1 MIEAFHRIFRTAF
14 FRITASAL
22 GFLTVVITSRYLG
35 PEGRGILALFMNT
48 VITIVAFSGSF
59 QASIVHFVG
68 ARRKDHRAILENLIF
83 VAAITALVS
92 TGASLIFPALLPH
105 TIAIPLA
112 VFFFS
117 LVLYM
122 EGLAYA
128 RDHLLH
134 ANLFKSL
141 PSIISFLLI
150 ATVLILLNRRE
161 AGTAIWMW
169 TLGFPLTLLLMRAC
183 PPMKLSPDVPILK
196 MLMSH
201 GIFVALSTFI
211 SRILYRID
219 FFYLS
224 KIKGD
229 AIAGIYSVSMT
240 VADINFLIFNMI
252 TTAFMGKMAGNE
264 SRKYVKYSLL
274 YLLLMEVGYTIFLFA
289 TGKAL
294 IPMVFGQEFGAAF
307 VPALI
312 LSIAIIFYTM
322 GSIMAIYLNVRLGKT
337 HIPFAIAIAGL
348 IFKGAIAY
356 PLVERYGM
364 TGGAISSLIS
374 YALTFVLF
382 AHAYLQTS
390 ED

>member
-1 MIEAFHRIFRTAF
+1 MIEAFHRIFKTAF

-48 VITIVAFSGSF
+48 VITVVAFSGSF
-59 QASIVHFVG
+59 QASIVYFVG
-68 ARRKDHRAILENLIF
+68 ARKKDYRTILENLILI
-83 VAAITALVS
+83 ATITALIS
-92 TGASLIFPALLPH
+92 MGASLIFPALIPH
-105 TIAIPLA
+105 TAALPIAVL
-112 VFFFS
+112 FFS
-117 LVLYM
+117 LTLYM

-141 PSIISFLLI
+141 PSIISFVLI
-150 ATVLILLNRRE
+150 ATMLILLNRRE
-161 AGTAIWMW
+161 AGVAIWMW
-169 TLGFPLTLLLMRAC
+169 TMGFPLTLLLMRARI
-183 PPMKLSPDVPILK
+183 PVKLMPDIPVLK
-196 MLMSH
+196 MLISH

-211 SRILYRID
+211 SRIFYRID

-224 KIKGD
+224 RMKGD
-229 AIAGIYSVSMT
+229 AMAGIYSVSMT

-252 TTAFMGKMAGNE
+252 TTAFMGKMAGDE
-264 SRKYVKYSLL
+264 SRNYVKYGLF
-274 YLLLMEVGYTIFLFA
+274 YLLLMEIGYILFLLI
-289 TGKAL
+289 TGNTL
-294 IPMVFGQEFGAAF
+294 IPIVFGQEFGEAF
-307 VPALI
+307 MPALI
-312 LSIAIIFYTM
+312 LSIAIVFYTM
-322 GSIMAIYLNVRLGKT
+322 GSLMAIYLNVRLGKT
-337 HIPFAIAIAGL
+337 HVPFAIAITGL
-348 IFKGAIAY
+348 LFKGAIAY
-356 PLVERYGM
+356 PLVKNYGM

>member
-1 MIEAFHRIFRTAF
+1 MIEALHRIFKTAF

-35 PEGRGILALFMNT
+35 PEGRGVLALFINT
-48 VITIVAFSGSF
+48 VITVVAFSGSF
-59 QASIVHFVG
+59 QASIVYFVG
-68 ARRKDHRAILENLIF
+68 AKKQPPQPILQNLFII
-83 VAAITALVS
+83 ALITAIVS
-92 TGASLIFPALLPH
+92 TGSSIIFPALSPH
-105 TIAIPLA
+105 TVAIPIA

-128 RDHLLH
+128 RDHLLR

-141 PSIISFLLI
+141 PSILSFILI
-150 ATVLILLNRRE
+150 ATALIVLNKRD
-161 AGTAIWMW
+161 AGIAIWMW
-169 TLGFPLTLLLMRAC
+169 TIGFPLTLLMMRARF
-183 PPMKLSPDVPILK
+183 PITFRPNYRILK

-201 GIFVALSTFI
+201 GIFVALSTFM
-211 SRILYRID
+211 SRIFYRVD

-240 VADINFLIFNMI
+240 VADINFLLFNMI
-252 TTAFMGKMAGNE
+252 TTAFMGKMAGAE
-264 SRKYVKYSLL
+264 SRKYVKYGLI
-274 YLLLMEVGYTIFLFA
+274 YLLAMETGYTLFLLL
-289 TGKAL
+289 TGKTL
-294 IPMVFGQEFGAAF
+294 IPLVFGHEFSDAF

-312 LSIAIIFYTM
+312 LSAAIIFYTM
-322 GSIMAIYLNVRLGKT
+322 GSLMAIYLNVRLGKT

-348 IFKGAIAY
+348 IFKGAVAY
-356 PLVERYGM
+356 PLVKNHGM
-364 TGGAISSLIS
+364 TGGAISSLLS

-382 AHAYLQTS
+382 AYAYLQSS
-390 ED
+390 EN